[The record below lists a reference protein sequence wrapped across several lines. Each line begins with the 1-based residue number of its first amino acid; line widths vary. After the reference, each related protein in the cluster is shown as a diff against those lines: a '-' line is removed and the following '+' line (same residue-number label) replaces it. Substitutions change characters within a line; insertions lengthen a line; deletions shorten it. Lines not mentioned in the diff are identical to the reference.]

1 MGWVVAGYELLGPTI
16 SGCVEAVFVGA
27 GKQKT
32 NAIVGN
38 CTAAALLEFCTC
50 LLDWAGRGCAG
61 LIGAYVFGLPLAVLL
76 CFGLD
81 GGVQGMWWGLDCGQ
95 LARLLL
101 MLQRRSKLDL
111 VAASELAQ
119 RRARARK

>member
-1 MGWVVAGYELLGPTI
+1 M
-16 SGCVEAVFVGA
+16 
-27 GKQKT
+27 
-32 NAIVGN
+32 
-38 CTAAALLEFCTC
+38 CTAAVKVLRLPSW
-50 LLDWAGRGCAG
+50 LSVVWCAG

-76 CFGLD
+76 CFGLG

-111 VAASELAQ
+111 LAASELAQ

>member
-38 CTAAALLEFCTC
+38 CTPRRHCWNQTLGKKSC
-50 LLDWAGRGCAG
+50 GCAG

>member
-1 MGWVVAGYELLGPTI
+1 M
-16 SGCVEAVFVGA
+16 
-27 GKQKT
+27 
-32 NAIVGN
+32 
-38 CTAAALLEFCTC
+38 
-50 LLDWAGRGCAG
+50 
-61 LIGAYVFGLPLAVLL
+61 FGLPLAVLL

-119 RRARARK
+119 RRAHHGEMQLERPRRAAPRRL

>member
-1 MGWVVAGYELLGPTI
+1 MYVDVVAT
-16 SGCVEAVFVGA
+16 
-27 GKQKT
+27 
-32 NAIVGN
+32 
-38 CTAAALLEFCTC
+38 TAAERTAMGVPACLPGGGVWAGWFAGCC
-50 LLDWAGRGCAG
+50 LLTV
-61 LIGAYVFGLPLAVLL
+61 LLPLAVLL

-119 RRARARK
+119 RRARARM